1 MGSKLRTMKMYMLLA
16 LSALLIAGCS
26 PPADAGTKEPPKEQD
41 SKGEQEPVSLD

>member
-1 MGSKLRTMKMYMLLA
+1 MTMKIFILLA

-41 SKGEQEPVSLD
+41 SKVEQEPVGLD